1 VVAIPDSDGDGV
13 PDNIDRCP
21 DTPHGVAVDKFGC
34 PLKSSIVL
42 EGVTFETN
50 SSILTA
56 DSRPVLN
63 EVADGMVKH
72 PRLRVELQGY
82 TDSTGSDKYNLVLS
96 DKRANAV
103 REYLIN
109 QGVKAEQLSAK
120 GFGKA
125 DPVASNAT
133 PAGRAKNRRV
143 VMKVLDNPGDV
154 TVKGEGQT
162 Q

>member
-1 VVAIPDSDGDGV
+1 VTTIPDSDGDGV

-21 DTPHGVAVDKFGC
+21 NTPHGVAVDKFGC

-50 SSILTA
+50 SAILTA
-56 DSRPVLN
+56 DSRAPLN

-72 PRLRVELQGY
+72 PRLKVELQGY
-82 TDSTGSDKYNLVLS
+82 TDSTGSDKYNLNLS
-96 DKRANAV
+96 DRRANAV
-103 REYLIN
+103 REYLIS
-109 QGVKAEQLSAK
+109 QHVVPEQLTAK

-133 PAGRAKNRRV
+133 PEGRSRNRRV
-143 VMKVLDNPGDV
+143 VMKVLENPGEV
-154 TVKGEGQT
+154 IVKGEGET
-162 Q
+162 N